1 MPSLLGIADSSIHS
15 TPNKQSSTIT
25 TEIEKLSNSHRKHY
39 PVSRLTKLRRNLTKR
54 PSLSLRSQRIP
65 SAAPSTAAAPA
76 LPVSSPLP
84 ALHDLQA
91 DGPSDMSTTEETQPL
106 TASAPPPVPFSRLR
120 EIANSVRNPTHAKC
134 KLLTTPGLRSCPVI
148 GISLRTLLR
157 RILERDHH
165 QHNST
170 STRQRDIYT
179 HYATTI
185 QICHQ

>member
-25 TEIEKLSNSHRKHY
+25 TEIESSPIAIESTIR
-39 PVSRLTKLRRNLTKR
+39 VSRLTKLRHNLTKR
-54 PSLSLRSQRIP
+54 PSLYLRSRRIP
-65 SAAPSTAAAPA
+65 SAAPPIAA
-76 LPVSSPLP
+76 SSPLP
-84 ALHDLQA
+84 ALHDLET
-91 DGPSDMSTTEETQPL
+91 DGPNDMSTTEETQPL

-134 KLLTTPGLRSCPVI
+134 NLSDHLPGLRSCPVI
-148 GISLRTLLR
+148 SISLRTLLH

-165 QHNST
+165 QHNPT
-170 STRQRDIYT
+170 NTRQRDIYT

-185 QICHQ
+185 QIRHQ